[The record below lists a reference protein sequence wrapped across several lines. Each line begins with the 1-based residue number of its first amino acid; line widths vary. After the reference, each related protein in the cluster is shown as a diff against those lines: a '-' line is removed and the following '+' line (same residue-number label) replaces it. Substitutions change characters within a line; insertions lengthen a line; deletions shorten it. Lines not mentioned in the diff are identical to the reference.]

1 MNAERCREI
10 TTRVSRDVDAM
21 DKMNFSNIRSM
32 RAAHC
37 LYVQFSHLEMH
48 PWDLIMGEAFDAA
61 LNVT

>member
-21 DKMNFSNIRSM
+21 DKMKSSNIRSM
-32 RAAHC
+32 RAADC
-37 LYVQFSHLEMH
+37 LYVQFSYLEMH
-48 PWDLIMGEAFDAA
+48 SWDLIMGETFDAA